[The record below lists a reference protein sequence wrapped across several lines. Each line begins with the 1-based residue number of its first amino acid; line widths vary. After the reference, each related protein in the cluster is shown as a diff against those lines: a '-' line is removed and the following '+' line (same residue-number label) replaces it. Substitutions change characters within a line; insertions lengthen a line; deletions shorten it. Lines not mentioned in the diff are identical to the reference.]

1 MDFMASYS
9 RPDCLSW
16 TRVIS
21 LSIKSISYIIFH
33 VKYWTKLKAM
43 LVAVKMNLV
52 LIKFIHDG
60 FVSYFPD
67 KTKQQEGKYL
77 SSPIRLDG
85 GLSRES
91 RRVRF

>member
-1 MDFMASYS
+1 
-9 RPDCLSW
+9 
-16 TRVIS
+16 
-21 LSIKSISYIIFH
+21 
-33 VKYWTKLKAM
+33 M

-67 KTKQQEGKYL
+67 KTKQLEGKYL